1 MIVRVGNLDDV
12 KAHFPPRQNVIGH
25 FLVRSEGFV
34 SLKLFTPY
42 RDDSVISC
50 FGFG

>member
-1 MIVRVGNLDDV
+1 MIIRLGNLDDV
-12 KAHFPPRQNVIGH
+12 KANFPPRQNVIGH

-34 SLKLFTPY
+34 SLKLLTPY
-42 RDDSVISC
+42 RDNSVISC